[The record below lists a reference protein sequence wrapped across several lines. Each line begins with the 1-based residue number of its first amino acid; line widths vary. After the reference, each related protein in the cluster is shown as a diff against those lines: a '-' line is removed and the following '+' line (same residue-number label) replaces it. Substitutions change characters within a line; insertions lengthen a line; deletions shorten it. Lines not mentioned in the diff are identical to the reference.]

1 MRGSQAGFSL
11 IEILI
16 AAALFVLVSFGALEG
31 IRALSAGGRHL
42 AARQLAYASLERFT
56 AQLRAEA
63 RGATAIWVQSVSSG
77 AYDDCV
83 EVDFYGADAAGPAF
97 WAYRRYP
104 NHSAAD
110 AIPGDAVARVAA
122 ASAIAP
128 CAGSGT
134 IALTGVRAFS
144 AAAAPALAAHTDS
157 YTGQPDSAFVAPSV
171 PQTAPVDLGVLAADG
186 VTPVRG
192 GNTLIDVLAE
202 TDDASRVVDLV
213 PGTVPSGY
221 TQVLR
226 YTCDARCG
234 VGHAGTAPQTLTT
247 CAVTWQ
253 LGWRYAYAVYPAPGA
268 AVLSPQTLGYFYA
281 GWFTFT
287 YGDDKYGQPDALVK
301 VYAAS
306 NDDPARDYSAVP
318 PVVAP
323 QPGDL
328 IAQDAPDAAAA
339 AWYAAFAPY
348 VATAY
353 AAPLSREFQTCS
365 ALQSSTTASYV
376 QNV

>member
-16 AAALFVLVSFGALEG
+16 AAALFVLVAFGAFES
-31 IRALSAGGRHL
+31 IRQLSADARRL
-42 AARQLAYASLERFT
+42 AARQLAYASLERFA
-56 AQLRAEA
+56 AQVRAEA
-63 RGATAIWVQSVSSG
+63 RGATAIWTQAASTG
-77 AYDDCV
+77 AHDDCV
-83 EVDFYGADAAGPAF
+83 ELDFYGADASGPAF

-104 NHSAAD
+104 NHTAAD
-110 AIPGDAVARVAA
+110 AIPGDAVVRVAGT
-122 ASAIAP
+122 SPLAP
-128 CAGSGT
+128 CAGSG
-134 IALTGVRAFS
+134 AVVVAAVRAFTAS
-144 AAAAPALAAHTDS
+144 AATSLAAHTDA
-157 YTGQPDSAFVAPSV
+157 YTGQPDSPFVAPTV
-171 PQTAPVDLGVLAADG
+171 PQTQAIALSVLSADG
-186 VTPVRG
+186 ATPVLG
-192 GNTLIDVLAE
+192 GNTLVEVLVE
-202 TDDASRVVDLV
+202 TDDASRVLDLV
-213 PGTVPSGY
+213 PGVVPSGY

-253 LGWRYAYAVYPAPGA
+253 LGWRYAYQVYPAPGA
-268 AVLSPQTLGYFYA
+268 AVLTPATLGYFYA

-301 VYAAS
+301 IYAAS
-306 NDDPARDYSAVP
+306 NDDPARDYAAAP

-328 IAQDAPDAAAA
+328 TAQAAPDTDAA
-339 AWYAAFAPY
+339 AWYGAFAPY
-348 VATAY
+348 VAAAY
-353 AAPLSREFQTCS
+353 AAPLAREFQTCS
-365 ALQSSTTASYV
+365 ALRSSTTASYV

>member
-1 MRGSQAGFSL
+1 MRRSQAGFSL

-16 AAALFVLVSFGALEG
+16 AAALFVLVSLGAFEG
-31 IRALSAGGRHL
+31 IRQLSASGRHL
-42 AARQLAYASLERFT
+42 AARALAYAALERFT
-56 AQLRAEA
+56 AQLRADA
-63 RGATAIWVQSVSSG
+63 RGATAIWPQTVNTG
-77 AYDDCV
+77 AHDDCV
-83 EVDFYGADAAGPAF
+83 EIDFYGADSSGPAF

-104 NHSAAD
+104 HHTAAD
-110 AIPGDAVARVAA
+110 TIPGDAVARVAG

-128 CAGSGT
+128 CAGGGT
-134 IALTGVRAFS
+134 IVVSAVRAFAASS
-144 AAAAPALAAHTDS
+144 ATTLAAHADA
-157 YTGQPDSAFVAPSV
+157 YTGQPDSAFVAPGA
-171 PQTAPVDLGVLAADG
+171 PQTPPFDLGVLSADG
-186 VTPVRG
+186 ATPVRG
-192 GNTLIDVLAE
+192 GNTLVEVLAE
-202 TDDASRVVDLV
+202 TDDAARVVDLV
-213 PGTVPSGY
+213 PGAVPSGY

-253 LGWRYAYAVYPAPGA
+253 LGWRYAYQVYPAPGA
-268 AVLSPQTLGYFYA
+268 AVLAPSTLGYFYA

-306 NDDPARDYSAVP
+306 NYDPARDYGAVP

-328 IAQDAPDAAAA
+328 TAQDTPDAIAAT
-339 AWYAAFAPY
+339 WYGAFAPY
-348 VATAY
+348 VAASY
-353 AAPLSREFQTCS
+353 GAPLAREFQTCS